1 MLILISC
8 SLSEIFEFAA
18 IHSPESSNGFPYAYD
33 VKYLKISIHFV
44 ASVLY
49 CSIYHCTSF
58 EKNESE
64 KFGILIFDDLFIR
77 YLRII
82 PEGENMPI

>member
-1 MLILISC
+1 MFQATL
-8 SLSEIFEFAA
+8 LSFIY
-18 IHSPESSNGFPYAYD
+18 IIY
-33 VKYLKISIHFV
+33 SIQIV

-58 EKNESE
+58 EKNEIE

-77 YLRII
+77 DLRII
-82 PEGENMPI
+82 PEGENMSLQCK